1 MIDGETKL
9 IAHLGYPTESF
20 KAPMI
25 YNPYFAKHGINAV
38 VVPMGCK
45 PDDFQEFLKLLFRLS
60 NIHGALITMPH
71 KVPIVG
77 LLDEVSV
84 SVKVAG
90 ACNAVRIEQNGK
102 LVGDMFDG
110 EGFVRGVLR
119 KGRKVANARV
129 LVAGNGGVGSAIAAS
144 FAKAGAAEL
153 SLFDAFAPMMNGLA
167 ERLRANYPNLKVT
180 TGSNDP
186 TGCDVVVNATP
197 LGMKPDDPLPL
208 DVTRIAPSTFVGEV
222 VMKAEITPF
231 LAAARERGCE
241 YQVGTDML
249 FEQIPAYLEFF
260 GFGTTT
266 PEELRSVAQISY

>member
-1 MIDGETKL
+1 MGLGPLPDGGSGMIDGKTKL

-25 YNPYFAKHGINAV
+25 YNPYFATHGINAV

-45 PDDFQEFLKLLFRLS
+45 PEDFPEFFKLLFRLS

-90 ACNAVRIEQNGK
+90 ACNAVRLEQNGK

-119 KGRKVANARV
+119 KGRKLDNGRIMVV
-129 LVAGNGGVGSAIAAS
+129 GNGG
-144 FAKAGAAEL
+144 
-153 SLFDAFAPMMNGLA
+153 
-167 ERLRANYPNLKVT
+167 
-180 TGSNDP
+180 
-186 TGCDVVVNATP
+186 
-197 LGMKPDDPLPL
+197 
-208 DVTRIAPSTFVGEV
+208 
-222 VMKAEITPF
+222 
-231 LAAARERGCE
+231 
-241 YQVGTDML
+241 
-249 FEQIPAYLEFF
+249 
-260 GFGTTT
+260 
-266 PEELRSVAQISY
+266 